1 MRHSISQKEWSCLGP
16 LGGLRSHLMTAPLA
30 SCYHIS
36 DSPHLCPSC
45 LLPPS
50 FWLKRWSVPPSQ
62 GQSFHLCLGSHPLL
76 PFQKPSTNN
85 LVTPRTRQ
93 KGWASPVQAVS
104 GAVSAE
110 ILKAVVKTYKKL
122 VCFFSSP
129 KIAILNAISEE
140 ICCWGGQLPCPLH
153 IPLLS
158 APRLPC
164 TNHSFSARFFPPAVH
179 HAHHSSIKKQK
190 QKNSPFSTAAIST
203 LSPLCDPT
211 AQNCLI
217 TVPVL
222 SILSPLQSLL
232 KLS

>member
-93 KGWASPVQAVS
+93 KGVSLPSAGSKRCSVCRNFKSSSKNLQKVGLLFLVTKDSHSKCCKWGNLLLRRTVALPPPYTIAVS
-104 GAVSAE
+104 SPSP
-110 ILKAVVKTYKKL
+110 LYKSL
-122 VCFFSSP
+122 
-129 KIAILNAISEE
+129 
-140 ICCWGGQLPCPLH
+140 
-153 IPLLS
+153 LLS
-158 APRLPC
+158 QILP
-164 TNHSFSARFFPPAVH
+164 P
-179 HAHHSSIKKQK
+179 SSSSCSSQ
-190 QKNSPFSTAAIST
+190 FY
-203 LSPLCDPT
+203 
-211 AQNCLI
+211 
-217 TVPVL
+217 
-222 SILSPLQSLL
+222 
-232 KLS
+232 